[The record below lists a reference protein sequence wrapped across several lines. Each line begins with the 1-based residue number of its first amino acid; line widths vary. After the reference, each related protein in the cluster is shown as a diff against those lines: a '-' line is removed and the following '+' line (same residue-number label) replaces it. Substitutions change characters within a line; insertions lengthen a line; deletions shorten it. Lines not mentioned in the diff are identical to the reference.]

1 MHRKAG
7 DMFTLPTANKVLQ
20 KEVYKVLTNLQ
31 QLSMKQ
37 IRERVSVPCHF
48 SEHFLLS
55 PVYVCE
61 DLLK

>member
-1 MHRKAG
+1 
-7 DMFTLPTANKVLQ
+7 MFTLPTANKVLQ
-20 KEVYKVLTNLQ
+20 KEVYKVLNNLQ

-48 SEHFLLS
+48 SEHLLIS